1 MILGIDIGGTTI
13 KLGVVDEKGNILTAS
28 KFPTEP
34 WTNPAEK
41 LIELIEKECTKF
53 QKEYKIEG
61 VGIGVPGQISAD
73 KESILELTN
82 IPSLNGFALRS
93 EVQKVLPKL
102 KVVIENDARC
112 AAMGEL
118 QFGGHGFDSFVLM
131 TLGTGVGGGVV
142 INRMIFTGASG
153 NAGEIGM
160 IPVGKGLY
168 LENYVGQR
176 QIVQYATDLLQ
187 DKLYLTSVLKQDPDL
202 SVEKIYFAA
211 TDFNDSC
218 AKAVFKYAGT
228 LIGEALLSIIHL
240 YDVHNIVIGGGVGNA
255 FDLIKPAAETVLKQR
270 LMNYYYKDLQI
281 VKASNQSDTG
291 IIGAASLAL

>member
-28 KFPTEP
+28 KFPTEE

-41 LIELIEKECTKF
+41 LTELIEKECAKF
-53 QKEYKIEG
+53 QKEYEIEG

-142 INRMIFTGASG
+142 INRQIFTGANG

-187 DKLYLTSVLKQDPDL
+187 DKLYITSVLKQDKDL

-291 IIGAASLAL
+291 IIGAASLVL

>member
-53 QKEYKIEG
+53 QKEYSIEG

-142 INRMIFTGASG
+142 INRKIFTGASG

-160 IPVGKGLY
+160 IPVGKGKY
-168 LENYVGQR
+168 LEEYVGQR

-255 FDLIKPAAETVLKQR
+255 FDLIKPAAETVLKHR
-270 LMNYYYKDLQI
+270 LMNYYYKDLKI

>member
-28 KFPTEP
+28 KFPTEE

-41 LIELIEKECTKF
+41 LTELIEKECAKF
-53 QKEYKIEG
+53 QKEYEIEG

-142 INRMIFTGASG
+142 INRQIFTGANG

-187 DKLYLTSVLKQDPDL
+187 DKLYLTSVLKQDKDL
-202 SVEKIYFAA
+202 SVEKIFFAA

-291 IIGAASLAL
+291 IIGAASLVL

>member
-28 KFPTEP
+28 KFPTEE

-41 LIELIEKECTKF
+41 LTELIEKECAKF
-53 QKEYKIEG
+53 QKEYEIEG

-142 INRMIFTGASG
+142 INRQIFTGANG

-187 DKLYLTSVLKQDPDL
+187 DKLYLTSVLKQDKDL

-291 IIGAASLAL
+291 IIGAASLVL

>member
-1 MILGIDIGGTTI
+1 MILGIDIGGTSI
-13 KLGVVDEKGNILTAS
+13 KLGVVDEKGNILASS

-34 WTNPAEK
+34 WTSPATK
-41 LIELIEKECTKF
+41 LVELVEKEFTKF
-53 QKEYKIEG
+53 SKEYQISG
-61 VGIGVPGQISAD
+61 VGMGVPGQISPD

-82 IPSLNGFALRS
+82 IPSLNGFALKG
-93 EVQKVLPKL
+93 EVEKVLPGV
-102 KVVIENDARC
+102 KVAMENDARC

-118 QFGGHGFDSFVLM
+118 QFGGHGFESFVLM

-142 INRMIFTGASG
+142 INGKIFTGASG

-160 IPVGKGLY
+160 IPVGKGKY
-168 LENYVGQR
+168 LEEYVGQR
-176 QIVQYATDLLQ
+176 QIVKYATDLLQ
-187 DKLYLTSVLKQDPDL
+187 DKLYHTSVMKQDPDL

-218 AKAVFKYAGT
+218 AKAVFKHAGT

-255 FDLIKPAAETVLKQR
+255 FELIKPAAETVLKQR

-291 IIGAASLAL
+291 IIGAASLVL